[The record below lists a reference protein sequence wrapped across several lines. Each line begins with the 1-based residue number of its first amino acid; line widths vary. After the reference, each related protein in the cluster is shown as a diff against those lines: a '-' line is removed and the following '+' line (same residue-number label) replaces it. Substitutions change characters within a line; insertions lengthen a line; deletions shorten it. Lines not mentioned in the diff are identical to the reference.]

1 METNTGKPV
10 LFSGIQP
17 SGNLTIA
24 NYIGAIR
31 NWVQL
36 QDEYDCVFSL
46 VDLHCL
52 TVRQDPEDLRRRC
65 YDFLALYIACG
76 IDPDKSTIF
85 VQSHVP
91 THAELTWVLGCYTY
105 MGELSRMTQFKEK
118 ARKHRGNV
126 NAGLL
131 NYPLL
136 MAADILLYQAA
147 LVPVGEDQKQHLEI
161 TRDIAQRFN
170 SLYGETFRVPDIYLP
185 PVGARIK
192 SLQEPERKM
201 DKSDE
206 DEWNYVAL
214 LDEPDTV
221 RAKVKKAV
229 TDSGRD
235 LVYDEGTRPAIS
247 NLMAIHSA
255 LTGDSYEDLAE
266 RYAGQGY
273 AQLKADLAEVVV
285 DTLQPIQARYRD
297 FRSDESEMKSILKRG
312 ADVAL
317 ERSRRTLQVVHEKV
331 GLIPASV

>member
-1 METNTGKPV
+1 M
-10 LFSGIQP
+10 
-17 SGNLTIA
+17 TIA

-31 NWVQL
+31 NWVKL

-76 IDPDKSTIF
+76 IDPDRSIIF
-85 VQSHVP
+85 MQSHVP

-118 ARKHRGNV
+118 ARKRRGSV

-136 MAADILLYQAA
+136 MAADILLYQTD

-170 SLYGETFRVPDIYLP
+170 STCGETFRVPEIYLP
-185 PVGARIK
+185 PVGARIR

-206 DEWNYVAL
+206 DEWNYIAL

-229 TDSGRD
+229 TDSGRE

-255 LTGDSYEDLAE
+255 LTGGSYEDLAE
-266 RYAGQGY
+266 RYAGKGY
-273 AQLKADLAEVVV
+273 AQFKADLVEVVI
-285 DTLQPIQARYRD
+285 DTLRPIQARYRD
-297 FRSDESEMKSILKRG
+297 FREDEGEMKSILKCG
-312 ADVAL
+312 AEAAL
-317 ERSRRTLQVVHEKV
+317 ERSRRTLEVVYERV
-331 GLIPASV
+331 GLIPVSE